1 MWGALVK
8 INSLGS
14 HWWYFEFFWE
24 NFCLFLYEWFNTD
37 PIYESISQIW
47 SRADAYLIVVNYP
60 SLQQSLK
67 TAGFSGTE
75 PSDTGFS
82 GKLVKMFSIF
92 PASVTSAASETD
104 FLLAV
109 QREMRRIT
117 ACHCQRCQTHQKW
130 FTKCMTRL
138 RIKSL
143 AILCTVHCKS
153 IHTLIWDRWNLSQEH
168 LYYL

>member
-1 MWGALVK
+1 MSKPLSIQFANCPVFIVQSVCEVLVK

-24 NFCLFLYEWFNTD
+24 TFRLFLYEWFNTD

-75 PSDTGFS
+75 PSDTLVFQAS
-82 GKLVKMFSIF
+82 LSKCSLSFQHLSLRQLLKLIF
-92 PASVTSAASETD
+92 FWQSSE
-104 FLLAV
+104 
-109 QREMRRIT
+109 
-117 ACHCQRCQTHQKW
+117 
-130 FTKCMTRL
+130 
-138 RIKSL
+138 
-143 AILCTVHCKS
+143 
-153 IHTLIWDRWNLSQEH
+153 RWGE
-168 LYYL
+168 